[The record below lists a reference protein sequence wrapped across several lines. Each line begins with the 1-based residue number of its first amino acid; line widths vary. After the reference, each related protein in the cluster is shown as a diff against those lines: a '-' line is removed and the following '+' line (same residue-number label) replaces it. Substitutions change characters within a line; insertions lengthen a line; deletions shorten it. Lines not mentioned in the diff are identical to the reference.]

1 VALSSLL
8 SLTGFVT
15 PLLAQQ
21 QNQTNATTTQ
31 QQQNQTE
38 AGRGSAGRV
47 EAPITQQEVELPPAA
62 NITTQSQEAGGG
74 AGRTEAPVSEGQQ
87 QPGALTPNATVPS
100 PEAGGGGAGRTEP
113 LP

>member
-1 VALSSLL
+1 L

-38 AGRGSAGRV
+38 AG
-47 EAPITQQEVELPPAA
+47 
-62 NITTQSQEAGGG
+62 GG

-87 QPGALTPNATVPS
+87 QPGALTPNVTIPS
-100 PEAGGGGAGRTEP
+100 PEAGGGGEGRTEP

>member
-15 PLLAQQ
+15 PLFAQQ

-74 AGRTEAPVSEGQQ
+74 GAGRTETPVSEGQQ

-100 PEAGGGGAGRTEP
+100 PEAGRLCCREN
-113 LP
+113 